1 MRLKFRYKQGVFAN
15 FLGLHIVNI
24 LCTIAVISRIP
35 QHILNYNIDSFAIKF
50 TQHGYETCSRLIFF
64 IFFLQ
69 QILQSQKAVSS

>member
-1 MRLKFRYKQGVFAN
+1 MRLQFRYKQGVFAN
-15 FLGLHIVNI
+15 FLGLHI

-35 QHILNYNIDSFAIKF
+35 QHILNYNIDSFAVKF